1 MSHDLHELARQV
13 TAEPDAPA
21 WYGDDPAGAERPV
34 AGEGDAR
41 AILAAVARGDRVD
54 AALAVGDTGIEIYR
68 NAAIAARF
76 LRPLGVRVRVRWGD
90 TLGIKAAA
98 LALLFG
104 ADELVG
110 PLAPREIAR
119 RIAIIGGP
127 PEDPARPTRSHVE
140 ALIRAAG
147 RTPLRLAARAGDQAA
162 TPATEA
168 TS

>member
-1 MSHDLHELARQV
+1 MSQDLHTLARAV
-13 TAEPDAPA
+13 TAEPGAPA
-21 WYGDDPAGAERPV
+21 WYGDDPAGIEWPV

-41 AILAAVARGDRVD
+41 AILAAVARGERID
-54 AALAVGDTGIEIYR
+54 AALALGDTGIDIYR

-76 LRPLGVRVRVRWGD
+76 LRPRGVRVRVRWGE

-104 ADELVG
+104 ADEIVG

-147 RTPLRLAARAGDQAA
+147 RTPVWLSRDGE
-162 TPATEA
+162 PAVTQEA